1 MNDGAGVCGGS
12 EVNDCAGVC
21 GGSAA
26 QCMIVLE
33 FVVAAQSNE

>member
-33 FVVAAQSNE
+33 SVVAAQSNE